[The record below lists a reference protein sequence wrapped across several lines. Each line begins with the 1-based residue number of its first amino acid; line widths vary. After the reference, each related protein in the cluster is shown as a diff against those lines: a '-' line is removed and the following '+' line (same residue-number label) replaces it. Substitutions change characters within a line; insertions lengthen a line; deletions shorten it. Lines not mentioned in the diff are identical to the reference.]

1 MRAKSIILFVIA
13 VGCGLA
19 ASIGV
24 SQYMENANGS
34 AAHAET
40 AKILV
45 AMSDINIGEKLDAQ
59 TVKLEEWPK
68 DRVPEGAVYEL
79 TEVEGK
85 YSRMRMYSGEPILQ
99 AKLMD
104 SNKNSPTVTIPKG
117 FRVVSVKVSVETAGG
132 GLIQPGDRVDVLVLL
147 RKSAEVPETGART
160 ILKDVNVFS
169 VDGATERGTDEDGQ
183 TRALSTVSLL
193 LTPRQAESVTLA
205 SELGRLFLTLRRPDD
220 DLAETSDEGETVRSL
235 LGNDG
240 ESANDR
246 SPKQNGDSTDWLNV
260 LTAKQPQ
267 EPAPVV
273 EVAAPVDTGPI
284 WKMVILESS
293 GSREFLWNDEKE
305 LPTEAGAASS
315 VNDNGG
321 AASPST
327 PLPSSRPQPP
337 AQRTPPTST
346 PPGDASD
353 TDSLPVDVPNTEED
367 VPITAQ

>member
-1 MRAKSIILFVIA
+1 MRAKSMVLFIIA

-24 SQYMENANGS
+24 SQYMENAHGNV
-34 AAHAET
+34 AQLET

-68 DRVPEGAVYEL
+68 DRVPDGAVYEL

-85 YSRMRMYSGEPILQ
+85 YPRTRMYSGEPILE

-117 FRVVSVKVSVETAGG
+117 MRVISIKASVENAGG

-147 RKSAEVPETGART
+147 RKSAEIPETGART

-169 VDGATERGTDEDGQ
+169 VDGATERDSDEEGQ

-193 LTPRQAESVTLA
+193 LKPRQAESVTLA

-220 DLAETSDEGETVRSL
+220 DLEDPGDEGETIRSL
-235 LGNDG
+235 LGSAG

-246 SPKQNGDSTDWLNV
+246 SVGENGDFSDWLHGV
-260 LTAKQPQ
+260 SGRQPRES
-267 EPAPVV
+267 EPFV
-273 EVAAPVDTGPI
+273 EVADTGPK
-284 WKMVILESS
+284 WKMVILGSS
-293 GSREFLWNDEKE
+293 GSREFLWDDEKE
-305 LPTEAGAASS
+305 LPTETGTAPSRNENSAASS
-315 VNDNGG
+315 FGPNQSTRSQ
-321 AASPST
+321 AAA
-327 PLPSSRPQPP
+327 R
-337 AQRTPPTST
+337 RTPPTS
-346 PPGDASD
+346 PRASDASD
-353 TDSLPVDVPNTEED
+353 DDSLPVEDLDSEED
-367 VPITAQ
+367 IPVTPQ